1 VTRRLVVLG
10 SCGARPEAGRASSG
24 FLVEYDGVRIVL
36 DLGYGTLPRLLSH
49 VPDADL
55 DAVVI
60 THEHADHCVDLHAL
74 YRVLR
79 FGPVRSRIP
88 LFAPPGVL
96 ERVGALEVDGD
107 LRDAFDV
114 REFPATVGPFRMSS
128 VQLPHWVPNSGV
140 RLAAAGFVLAY
151 TGDAGPSPEA
161 VALGEDA
168 DLFVVEAT
176 LQGGDESPYLRNA
189 RQAGKL
195 ASAAGAR
202 RLMLTH
208 FWPDSD
214 RSVSRAEAAEAF
226 AGEILVAS
234 EDLVV
239 TLG

>member
-1 VTRRLVVLG
+1 MTRRLVVLG

-24 FLVEYDGVRIVL
+24 YLVEYDGVRVVL
-36 DLGYGTLPRLLSH
+36 DLGYGTLPRLLRY
-49 VPDADL
+49 VPDGAV

-79 FGPVRSRIP
+79 FGPARPLLP

-96 ERVGALEVDGD
+96 ERVGALEVTGD

-114 REFPATVGPFRMSS
+114 RETPATVGPFRLST
-128 VQLPHWVPNSGV
+128 VLLPHFVPNTGV
-140 RLAAAGFVLAY
+140 RLESDGYVLAY
-151 TGDAGPSPEA
+151 TGDSGPSPEA
-161 VALGEDA
+161 AKLGAGA
-168 DLFVVEAT
+168 DLFIVEAT
-176 LQGGDESPYLRNA
+176 HQGEHESPYLRNA
-189 RQAGKL
+189 RQAGEL
-195 ASAAGAR
+195 ATAAEAR

-214 RSVSRAEAAEAF
+214 RSVSLAEARSAF
-226 AGEILVAS
+226 AGEILLAT

>member
-24 FLVEYDGVRIVL
+24 FLVEYDGARIVL
-36 DLGYGTLPRLLSH
+36 DLGYGTLPRLLTH
-49 VPDADL
+49 VPDAAL
-55 DAVVI
+55 EAVII

-79 FGPVRSRIP
+79 FGPARPRVP
-88 LFAPPGVL
+88 LFASPGVL
-96 ERVGALEVDGD
+96 QRVGALEVDGD
-107 LRDAFDV
+107 LRDVFDV
-114 REFPATVGPFRMSS
+114 REFPGSVGPFRLSS

-140 RLAAAGFVLAY
+140 RFASAGGVFAY

-161 VALGEDA
+161 ALLGEGA
-168 DLFVVEAT
+168 DLFIVEAT
-176 LQGGDESPYLRNA
+176 LQGGDQSPYLRNA
-189 RQAGKL
+189 RQAGEL
-195 ASAAGAR
+195 ATAAGAR

-214 RSVSRAEAAEAF
+214 RSVSALEAAETF

-239 TLG
+239 TLE